1 MAGGQTWTRRAR
13 HASPVVLVVVAAVC
27 AAYASLLGHWFYSD
41 DFVHLQNNR
50 DLGWQG
56 FLRFLVF
63 ADYGDRTW
71 VYWRPGWMLLF
82 QSVFAVAGT
91 TPWPYYL
98 VCMLLHAVA
107 AVTVALI
114 GMRATDSR
122 LLGLAAGLLFAL
134 MPSHCEAVAWI
145 SATYNVIPA
154 AICLAGAGF
163 ASWRF
168 AEHGGWRAGVLV
180 VLLVAI
186 SLSFKE
192 AAYGFPLAFAAAC
205 LCARSGAQP
214 RRWGR
219 RLLVFVPL
227 VLLIGWHYLAR
238 SKRSAPAVDAY
249 GLWSALAHHAAGFL
263 RGMVPLLPANDLVA
277 LGIVAALA
285 VPLLLLA
292 SPMARFFLL
301 WTAAACVPYVA
312 LSYGERFAYF
322 VHVPA
327 VLFVTRFS
335 ADLAQRW
342 RWRHGAA
349 VAGVLWS
356 GVAVVA
362 ALQVPSSL
370 DVHRR
375 KGEECRRVWEFVDEH
390 GLATRPELIVD
401 AVPMSLE
408 NGFEAMVELFG
419 GGRPRVV
426 HLQVV
431 PRPPFLLYLNRDF
444 TTMPAATPVLQLAT
458 GDAPRLVDKATL
470 VGDLLPLP
478 ILSLVGDYELVAD
491 EAAAQAALRTP
502 GHDLR
507 TRPLLFERPACEL
520 EPPGD
525 YWIESPVPERNETA
539 FDVDCA
545 RRTLLL
551 IAFPVAVD
559 LDRRG
564 RILVDGEPVRVLRAN
579 VLFHAICMP
588 PGRHRVSLRPV
599 FGGD

>member
-1 MAGGQTWTRRAR
+1 MAGGQTWVRSVR
-13 HASPVVLVVVAAVC
+13 HALPIVLVVVAAVC

-41 DFVHLQNNR
+41 DFVLLQNNH
-50 DLGWQG
+50 DLGWRG

-63 ADYGDRTW
+63 ADYGDRAW

-98 VCMLLHAVA
+98 VCLLLHAAAAGVVA
-107 AVTVALI
+107 VI
-114 GMRATDSR
+114 GLRATHSR

-134 MPSHCEAVAWI
+134 MPSHVEAVAWI
-145 SATYNVIPA
+145 AASFNVIPA
-154 AICLAGAGF
+154 ALCLAGAGWS
-163 ASWRF
+163 SWRF
-168 AEHGGWRAGVLV
+168 ATTGGWRPGVAV

-186 SLSFKE
+186 SLTFKE
-192 AAYGFPLAFAAAC
+192 AAYGFPLVFAAAC
-205 LCARSGAQP
+205 LCAP
-214 RRWGR
+214 RDGR
-219 RLLVFVPL
+219 TRCWRGRLLVFASLALL
-227 VLLIGWHYLAR
+227 VGWHYMAR

-249 GLWSALAHHAAGFL
+249 GIWSELAHYAAGFL
-263 RGMVPLLPANDLVA
+263 RGMVPLLPANDLAAVGVA
-277 LGIVAALA
+277 VVLA

-292 SPMARFFLL
+292 SPLARFLLL
-301 WTAAACVPYVA
+301 WTGAAFLPYVA

-342 RWRHGAA
+342 RWRHGAS

-356 GVAVVA
+356 GVALLA
-362 ALQVPSSL
+362 ALQLPAAL
-370 DVHRR
+370 EMHRR
-375 KGEECRRVWEFVDEH
+375 KGDECRRIQEFVAAN
-390 GLATRPELIVD
+390 GLAARPELLVD

-419 GGRPRVV
+419 GGRPKVV

-431 PRPPFLLYLNRDF
+431 QRPPFLLYLNREFGALPD
-444 TTMPAATPVLQLAT
+444 TTPVLQLAT
-458 GDAPRLVDKATL
+458 GDAPRLVDKAAL

-491 EAAAQAALRTP
+491 EAAAQAALRAP

-507 TRPLLFERPACEL
+507 TRPLLFERPACAI

-525 YWIESPVPERNETA
+525 YWIERPVPERSETA
-539 FDVDCA
+539 FDVECA
-545 RRTLLL
+545 RPSLLL

-559 LDRRG
+559 LHRRG
-564 RILVDGEPVRVLRAN
+564 RILVDGEPVAVQRAN
-579 VLFHAICMP
+579 LLFHAICMP